1 MVASAYATVTQMPV
15 HAHAET
21 RDRTGDLQIFSLTLS
36 QLSYSRLELLAPR
49 RSFSS
54 VGGWAG
60 AHLECENGVGST
72 TLAGLEPAIFRMI
85 QRPVKAPESRLMPY
99 PLGHRVLV

>member
-1 MVASAYATVTQMPV
+1 MFPPAFWPRNSGHPESSQGPSDICNLYSQM
-15 HAHAET
+15 
-21 RDRTGDLQIFSLTLS
+21 LY